1 MASAS
6 LIGNPEGASRVVG
19 VEDENTVALRPREQP
34 DPAAAAA
41 AAAAAA
47 GAAAAGANAGAGAAP
62 PPPFY
67 LLLSNIGKA
76 TNVGK
81 IVRSAIALGVAQIV
95 VVGRRGVCLSDEL
108 VAHIAGGA
116 DGAGGEVGGRAP
128 PPMLHLSSY
137 AAAVAHFHALGARV
151 CGIEIMPQAASLHA
165 SPFAGPT
172 AFVLGNEGSGLS
184 PPQIGACDD
193 FVYIP
198 QFGQGIASLN
208 VSCAAAIVMYQ
219 FCAWAAGTAGT
230 AAEMAAAGEGSLS
243 GLAAGAAVEA
253 QAGGG
258 RS

>member
-1 MASAS
+1 
-6 LIGNPEGASRVVG
+6 L
-19 VEDENTVALRPREQP
+19 
-34 DPAAAAA
+34 
-41 AAAAAA
+41 
-47 GAAAAGANAGAGAAP
+47 
-62 PPPFY
+62 
-67 LLLSNIGKA
+67 
-76 TNVGK
+76 GK

-108 VAHIAGGA
+108 VAHIEG
-116 DGAGGEVGGRAP
+116 GAGGEVGGRAP
-128 PPMLHLSSY
+128 PPMLHLPSY
-137 AAAVAHFHALGARV
+137 AAAVAHFHTLGARV
-151 CGIEIMPQAASLHA
+151 CGIEIMPQATSLHT

-219 FCAWAAGTAGT
+219 FCAWAAGTAGA

-243 GLAAGAAVEA
+243 GPAAGAAVEA
-253 QAGGG
+253 QAGGA
-258 RS
+258 